1 MDAGKLNR
9 RIVIQSQTATQDAIG
24 QPLPDTWTTF
34 ATVWAHIKFN
44 SGYESIKGEAVA
56 SIARASMRIRY
67 REDITNKM
75 RVTHNSITYE
85 IKAVMPDEAKREF
98 VDLAC
103 EVISV

>member
-9 RIVIQSQTATQDAIG
+9 RIVIQSQTATQDAAG
-24 QPLPDTWTTF
+24 QPLPDTWSTF
-34 ATVWAHIKFN
+34 ATVWANIRFN
-44 SGYESIKGEAVA
+44 SGYESIKGESVA

>member
-9 RIVIQSQTATQDAIG
+9 RIVIQSQTATQDAAG

-34 ATVWAHIKFN
+34 TTVWAHIKFN

-56 SIARASMRIRY
+56 SIARSSMRIRY

-75 RVTHNSITYE
+75 RVTHNGITYE

>member
-1 MDAGKLNR
+1 MNIGKLNR
-9 RIVIQSQTATQDAIG
+9 KIVIQVQTATQDAGG

-34 ATVWAHIKFN
+34 ASVWANIRFN
-44 SGYESIKGEAVA
+44 SGYESIKGESVA
-56 SIARASMRIRY
+56 SIARASIRIRY

-75 RVTHNSITYE
+75 RVTHNNITYE

-103 EVISV
+103 EVVSV